1 MIIHKNNSQTMEEKT
16 QTTKPYM
23 CQPIWK
29 VLYDGCKLVLGSRE
43 GGRILSESL
52 RNLYRTGIWD
62 RL

>member
-29 VLYDGCKLVLGSRE
+29 VLYDGCKLVLWEQRRRKNFE
-43 GGRILSESL
+43 
-52 RNLYRTGIWD
+52 
-62 RL
+62 

>member
-1 MIIHKNNSQTMEEKT
+1 MEEKT